1 MKLKKKLF
9 YSRYAILLSSLLV
22 ILVVTAIAMIV
33 YRGEYSYEKGHT
45 MAESTEYADSDMVE
59 EINSKEL
66 NKYEIANKYGV
77 ERPDDEATT
86 NTAVDYGQS
95 LNSSSTPTPTPE
107 TASLKSR
114 FLVRGLFLYM
124 SLKVV
129 GLLPI

>member
-22 ILVVTAIAMIV
+22 ILVATAIAITV

-45 MAESTEYADSDMVE
+45 TAESTEYADSDMVE
-59 EINSKEL
+59 EINLEEL
-66 NKYEIANKYGV
+66 NKAEIANKYGV

-95 LNSSSTPTPTPE
+95 LNSSSTPTSTIK
-107 TASLKSR
+107 TVSSKSR
-114 FLVRGLFLYM
+114 FIMRGLFLYM
-124 SLKVV
+124 SLKVA
-129 GLLPI
+129 